1 MRKVSI
7 SILLVFLSIVVWAD
21 RYKILQLNTPQV
33 KIGNRLCS
41 KGDVFSDES
50 VIFWEQDKQA
60 FKAQNLRTKEIKL
73 FVESDFRKKGCNTIK
88 DYYLKTNHLSSR
100 GSDST
105 ALDEISD
112 TIYLCDSVIME
123 MPVLMDSAHYC
134 YIVYNN
140 DGRVV
145 KQRLNHQNQSF
156 IIDKKLF
163 GEDIISEDL
172 RVSLFYHM
180 PEEDYPLKESMT
192 IMFIPW
198 HKK

>member
-1 MRKVSI
+1 MKKVCI
-7 SILLVFLSIVVWAD
+7 SILLVLLSNVICAG

-33 KIGNRLCS
+33 KIGNRLCT

-50 VIFWEQDKQA
+50 VIYWSQQKQA
-60 FKAQNLRTKEIKL
+60 FKAQNLETKEIKL
-73 FVESDFRKKGCNTIK
+73 FVESDFRAKGCNTIK
-88 DYYLKTNHLSSR
+88 EYYLKKNHLSSR

-112 TIYLCDSVIME
+112 TIFLCDSVIME
-123 MPVLMDSAHYC
+123 MPVLMDTVHYC
-134 YIVYNN
+134 YLVYNN
-140 DGRVV
+140 EGKEV
-145 KQRLNHQNQSF
+145 KKRLKHQNQSF

-163 GEDIISEDL
+163 GEDLTRDNL

-180 PEEDYPLKESMT
+180 SEEDYPLKDSLT

-198 HKK
+198 DY

>member
-1 MRKVSI
+1 MKKVCI
-7 SILLVFLSIVVWAD
+7 SILLVLFSIVVWAD

-33 KIGNRLCS
+33 KIGNHLCT

-50 VIFWEQDKQA
+50 VIYWSQAKQA
-60 FKAQNLRTKEIKL
+60 FKAQNLETKEIKL
-73 FVESDFRKKGCNTIK
+73 FVESDFRAKGCNTIK

-112 TIYLCDSVIME
+112 TIFLCDSVIME
-123 MPVLMDSAHYC
+123 MPVLMDTVHYC

-140 DGRVV
+140 EGKEV
-145 KQRLNHQNQSF
+145 KQRLNNQDQRF

-163 GEDIISEDL
+163 GEDLMRDDL

-180 PEEDYPLKESMT
+180 PDEDYPLKDSLT

-198 HKK
+198 DY

>member
-50 VIFWEQDKQA
+50 VIYWSQKKQA
-60 FKAQNLRTKEIKL
+60 FKAQNLETKEIKL
-73 FVESDFRKKGCNTIK
+73 FVESEFSAKGCNTIK
-88 DYYLKTNHLSSR
+88 DYYVKTNHLSSR

-105 ALDEISD
+105 ALDEIPD
-112 TIYLCDSVIME
+112 TIFLCDSVIME
-123 MPVLMDSAHYC
+123 MPVLMDSTHYC
-134 YIVYNN
+134 FISYNN
-140 DGRVV
+140 EDGEV
-145 KQRLNHQNQSF
+145 KQRLNHQEQSF

-163 GEDIISEDL
+163 GEDLMKEDL
-172 RVSLFYHM
+172 RVSLYYHM
-180 PEEDYPLKESMT
+180 PEEDYPLKDSLT

-198 HKK
+198 DY

>member
-50 VIFWEQDKQA
+50 VIYWSQKKQA
-60 FKAQNLRTKEIKL
+60 FKAQNLETKEIKL
-73 FVESDFRKKGCNTIK
+73 FIESDFRAKGCSTIK
-88 DYYLKTNHLSSR
+88 EYYLKTNHLSSR

-112 TIYLCDSVIME
+112 TIFLCDSVIME
-123 MPVLMDSAHYC
+123 MPVLMDSTHYC
-134 YIVYNN
+134 
-140 DGRVV
+140 
-145 KQRLNHQNQSF
+145 
-156 IIDKKLF
+156 
-163 GEDIISEDL
+163 IISY
-172 RVSLFYHM
+172 SL
-180 PEEDYPLKESMT
+180 SSVRSSS
-192 IMFIPW
+192 
-198 HKK
+198 